1 MSKTALLVGM
11 TCSFP
16 LVLVITVLVLR
27 SDLVRPAPAAGPRAS
42 SQTVEDRPRR
52 RPPPVR
58 RPLRA
63 VPEGLEERQAS
74 PALVV
79 PQPGKGTTPVTPD
92 PAVIRD
98 LAALR
103 QDLTQQRAGL
113 ARDRD
118 ALLTA
123 LSQAL
128 AGMPAASAARELGA
142 LDDDSV
148 VQTLRPLAPG
158 LRRQILDQ
166 LPAERA
172 QRLQRLLPSEPPG

>member
-1 MSKTALLVGM
+1 M

-16 LVLVITVLVLR
+16 LVLVITVLVIR
-27 SDLVRPAPAAGPRAS
+27 PDLVRPTTTSGSRTS

-52 RPPPVR
+52 RPAPVR
-58 RPLRA
+58 RPLHTA
-63 VPEGLEERQAS
+63 PERLGAS
-74 PALVV
+74 QVRPALVA
-79 PQPGKGTTPVTPD
+79 PEASRSASPVTPD
-92 PAVIRD
+92 PTVIRD

-118 ALLTA
+118 ALLAA

-128 AGMPAASAARELGA
+128 AGMPAASAARELAA

-148 VQTLRPLAPG
+148 LQTLRPLAPG

-166 LPAERA
+166 LPGERA
-172 QRLQRLLPSEPPG
+172 QRLQRLLPADAPG